1 MWAKYD
7 SLPHRG
13 ESYNMARSCVTG
25 RREVWAA
32 TSISHQLLIGA
43 AAARFLRVVLYR
55 DKRVE

>member
-1 MWAKYD
+1 MT
-7 SLPHRG
+7 
-13 ESYNMARSCVTG
+13 RSCVTG